1 MIIRKKRL
9 PDRSP
14 TFPRSEPPASS
25 STRRGGFQ
33 ALLFTLLLVIAGPL
47 ALAAEPGK
55 GNIDHGG
62 YSLSLNGKSIAGHRR
77 DDLFVP
83 ASTIKLLTA
92 LAVFRHLGEDYRF
105 TTDFL
110 LGPGRTLH
118 IRGSGDPF
126 LTSEALAEVAMRLK
140 AKGIDQ
146 LGGLV
151 LDDAAFQLEHDLPD
165 GSLNSVN
172 PYDTGN
178 GALAVNFN
186 TIAFRKDPDGTI
198 HPLEPQTPVLPISE
212 EIGAHLGPGDYRLNT
227 TAFPVQGDLTAPL
240 RATGELIAAVLGQH
254 GIQVEP
260 VISHGL
266 TPAEALAITSLTSA
280 KTSWEMV
287 RDCLHFSNNYIANQL
302 ALTAGA
308 VRFGYP
314 ASWAKARQ
322 TLREM
327 ATQLGIP
334 ETAMEIIEGSG
345 LSRDNRLSPAAM
357 LKIVAAFAPWR
368 DLLPEK
374 QGALLKSGTMEGIFC
389 YAGYVELPTGTA
401 QLVIMLNQQDN
412 RRDAILT
419 TMLTTLNRTITADTR
434 P

>member
-1 MIIRKKRL
+1 MIL
-9 PDRSP
+9 S
-14 TFPRSEPPASS
+14 
-25 STRRGGFQ
+25 
-33 ALLFTLLLVIAGPL
+33 LLLVMVGPL
-47 ALAAEPGK
+47 ALGAEPGP
-55 GNIDHGG
+55 GAIDHGG
-62 YSLSLNGKSIAGHRR
+62 YSLSLNGRSIAAHRQ
-77 DDLFVP
+77 DELFVP

-105 TTDFL
+105 TTDFF
-110 LGPGRTLH
+110 LGPGRTLY

-126 LTSEALAEVAMRLK
+126 LTSEALTGVAIKLK
-140 AKGIDQ
+140 AQGIDR

-186 TIAFRKDPDGTI
+186 TIAFRKDQNGTI
-198 HPLEPQTPVLPISE
+198 HPLEPQTPVLPISK
-212 EIGAHLGPGDYRLNT
+212 EIGGQLGPGDYRLNT
-227 TAFPVQGDLTAPL
+227 TAFPLSGDLAAPL
-240 RATGELIAAVLGQH
+240 RASGELIEAVLRQQ

-260 VISHGL
+260 LIGHGL
-266 TPAEALAITSLTSA
+266 TPANAMAIASLSSA
-280 KTSWEMV
+280 KTSREMI

-322 TLREM
+322 TLLEM
-327 ATQLGIP
+327 AGQLGIP
-334 ETAMEIIEGSG
+334 KTAMEIIEGSG

-374 QGALLKSGTMEGIFC
+374 QGVLLKSGTMEGIFC

-412 RRDAILT
+412 RRDAVLSA
-419 TMLTTLNRTITADTR
+419 MLAALNQTIAAGPR